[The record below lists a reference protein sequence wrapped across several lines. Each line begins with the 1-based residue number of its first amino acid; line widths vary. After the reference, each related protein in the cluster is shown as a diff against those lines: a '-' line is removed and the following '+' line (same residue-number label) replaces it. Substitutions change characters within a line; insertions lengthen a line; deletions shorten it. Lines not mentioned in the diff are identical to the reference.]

1 MRTTADAGEL
11 KIAFTTGILIGIGET
26 LEERADS
33 LLAIRDLDERYGH
46 IQEVIVQNFR
56 RKPEIPARSARA
68 RRSRH
73 RPHGSCGPPRPGRAD
88 ERPALPN
95 LNPTAHRLLLR
106 SGINDWGGISPLTQD
121 YVNPEAPWPHVEK
134 LADTCA
140 SEGFTLLPRLPIYP
154 EFIEQEGFLDP
165 ALRSAVV
172 AEQERLAIGVAT
184 MAPSPLA
191 VAEGTHA

>member
-1 MRTTADAGEL
+1 VHVQAPPNLSPGVYQKLIDAGL
-11 KIAFTTGILIGIGET
+11 
-26 LEERADS
+26 
-33 LLAIRDLDERYGH
+33 
-46 IQEVIVQNFR
+46 
-56 RKPEIPARSARA
+56 
-68 RRSRH
+68 
-73 RPHGSCGPPRPGRAD
+73 
-88 ERPALPN
+88 
-95 LNPTAHRLLLR
+95 
-106 SGINDWGGISPLTQD
+106 NDWGGVSPVTPD
-121 YVNPEAPWPHVEK
+121 HVNPEAPWPHVEK